1 MCVAAILECALYR
14 GYPSA
19 RELVVRA
26 TRITSHSGSTR
37 DGKTKGRRVFLIVAD
52 LMLNTHDFIREFSVR
67 VRKVIVALRNN
78 RAARAVFWVVAG
90 ITLVPVILAV
100 LTVLYVN
107 FDRSNLPDL
116 DGFMLFE
123 PPTMGH
129 IYDANGQV
137 IIELGKQRR
146 EIIQYGNIPDVL
158 RQAILSAEDQNFFAH
173 SGVDYS
179 VFPRLLSKTN
189 IHALIARA
197 GGSNGAS
204 AEDRAPVFPQGGSTI
219 TQQLVRG
226 YFLQE
231 LTSLKNSNTLQHQG
245 FLSHVLA
252 FVIGVPGT
260 NRVLLKVEEM
270 RLASWI
276 EGEMQNRY
284 GSKRR
289 AKEELLSRYASFIY
303 LGNGRYG
310 FAAASEYYF
319 GIPVTALTAGDAD
332 KAALLA
338 GITKSPG
345 EYAPTLADNQKPLR
359 RRNQILALMVK
370 NHFISPQTA
379 GRCQQASIH
388 LAAHV
393 TGPTE
398 APAAVENVLEE
409 LKRLD
414 STLASDMGIAQLLEG
429 HIQIYSTVDDRIQRL
444 ANAALEDGL
453 KLYERRHPQNA
464 GLIQGSLVVLRN
476 SDSAILAEAGGRRIY
491 KGRNTT
497 YSDFNRV
504 TQSLRQPGSAM
515 KPIVYLAAFRQGALD
530 LDTLVPDEPIS
541 VVASGDSPLKW
552 ISNFDG
558 IFKGVIPARQA
569 LAESRNAVAIWIVQ
583 QIGIES
589 VLTTARELG
598 IRTLLHRYDT
608 TALGASEVTLLE
620 LANAYRMMA
629 SGIPAEPY
637 AIAKIEHSGGDVV
650 YVHNSLCCSMDEN
663 ESQLSA
669 IQEGLRGVV
678 RIPSGTAHAL
688 DSHAF
693 PIPVMGKTG
702 TTNNYRDALFI
713 GSTYGSKGITV
724 AVRIGFDD
732 NRSLGAKETG
742 ALAALPVFREIIL
755 QVYQEKLVGPAP
767 RFPAAMEENIDAY
780 LRGELPARDATG
792 FVNPPGVK
800 RLADDGKADCSAK
813 LALLSTYGC
822 ELPGNQRYSIYP
834 SKNESGRLIFAN
846 E

>member
-1 MCVAAILECALYR
+1 
-14 GYPSA
+14 
-19 RELVVRA
+19 
-26 TRITSHSGSTR
+26 
-37 DGKTKGRRVFLIVAD
+37 LIVAD
-52 LMLNTHDFIREFSVR
+52 PMQNTHEFVR
-67 VRKVIVALRNN
+67 QFPMLVHKAIVALRKNGT
-78 RAARAVFWVVAG
+78 ARVVFRVVAG
-90 ITLVPVILAV
+90 ISLVPVIFAV

-107 FDRSNLPDL
+107 FDRSALPDL
-116 DGFMLFE
+116 DGFIRFE

-129 IYDANGQV
+129 IYDAHGHV
-137 IIELGKQRR
+137 IIELGRERR
-146 EIIQYGNIPDVL
+146 EIIQYGDIPDVL
-158 RQAILSAEDQNFFAH
+158 RQAILSAEDENFFAH

-179 VFPRLLSKTN
+179 VFPRLLCKTN
-189 IHALIARA
+189 FHALIGRTGSSNRQNPAGRA
-197 GGSNGAS
+197 N
-204 AEDRAPVFPQGGSTI
+204 VFPQGGSTI

-226 YFLQE
+226 YFLQD
-231 LTSLKNSNTLQHQG
+231 LTSTKNSNTLQHQG
-245 FLSHVLA
+245 LLSHLLA
-252 FVIGVPGT
+252 FVIGVPGA

-276 EGEMQNRY
+276 EGEMRERY

-289 AKEELLSRYASFIY
+289 AKEELLARYASFIY

-310 FAAASEYYF
+310 FAAASQYYF
-319 GIPVTALTAGDAD
+319 GMPVTALTGDDAD

-370 NHFISPQTA
+370 NHFISSQTA
-379 GRCQQASIH
+379 GRCQQASIR
-388 LAAHV
+388 LAAHAI
-393 TGPTE
+393 GPTE
-398 APAAVENVLEE
+398 APAAVENVLDE

-414 STLASDMGIAQLLEG
+414 STLTSDIGMNQLLEG
-429 HIQIYSTVDDRIQRL
+429 HIQIYSTVDDRIQRF
-444 ANAALEDGL
+444 ANAALENGL

-464 GLIQGSLVVLRN
+464 GLIQGSVVVLRN
-476 SDSAILAEAGGRRIY
+476 SDSAILAEAGGRSIY
-491 KGRNTT
+491 KGHNTT

-530 LDTLVPDEPIS
+530 LDTPVPDEPIS
-541 VVASGDSPLKW
+541 VVASEDRPLKW

-558 IFKGVIPARQA
+558 KFKGIMPVRQA

-583 QIGIES
+583 QIGIDS

-598 IRTLLHRYDT
+598 IRTLLHPYDT

-629 SGIPAEPY
+629 SGIHAEPY
-637 AIAKIEHSGGDVV
+637 VIARVEHSGGEVV
-650 YVHNSLCCSMDEN
+650 YSHDSLCCSIDEN
-663 ESQLSA
+663 ESQLST

-702 TTNNYRDALFI
+702 TTSNYRDALFI
-713 GSTYGSKGITV
+713 GSTYGSNGITV

-742 ALAALPVFREIIL
+742 ALAALPMFREIIL
-755 QVYQEKLVGPAP
+755 KVYQEKLVGPAP
-767 RFPAAMEENIDAY
+767 RFPVEMEQNIDAY
-780 LRGELPARDATG
+780 LSGELPPKEATG
-792 FVNPPGVK
+792 FVNSLGVT
-800 RLADDGKADCSAK
+800 RLADDGTAECSAK
-813 LALLSTYGC
+813 LALLSTYTC
-822 ELPGNQRYSIYP
+822 ELPGHQRYSIYP
-834 SKNESGRLIFAN
+834 RKNENGRLIFAN